1 MIVTTEHP
9 EHDSSIPVDVVCLS
23 VRDHCLEGRRRGVA
37 ISSVILTQRLTQDDL
52 AHRDTPL
59 VDFRDGSTRENRA
72 TSCRTDKETLVSGI
86 TSRSLVIELHV
97 IKVYLSVLFNSS
109 VTSQRT
115 SPARCISNLTEVRTL
130 RGVRNDWLR
139 STNGGKSRSSCVVSS
154 DNPIEGRLSG
164 LSRSNKTSS
173 KVLQIEVDT
182 V

>member
-1 MIVTTEHP
+1 LIVTTEHP

-23 VRDHCLEGRRRGVA
+23 VRDHCLEGRWRGVA

-72 TSCRTDKETLVSGI
+72 TSSRTDKETLVSGI
-86 TSRSLVIELHV
+86 TSSSLVIELNV
-97 IKVYLSVLFNSS
+97 IKIYLSVLFNSS
-109 VTSQRT
+109 VTSQSA
-115 SPARCISNLTEVRTL
+115 SPARCISNLTKVRSL

-139 STNGGKSRSSCVVSS
+139 SSNGGKSRSSCVVSG
-154 DNPIEGRLSG
+154 DNPIEGSLSG
-164 LSRSNKTSS
+164 LSRSNKASN